1 MTALAP
7 VILKAKTYLLE
18 NQMGLDG
25 FEFVEF
31 ASPKSVILKSLFE
44 ILGFNKVTH
53 HRSKNVTLFWQGDIN
68 FVINNGP
75 TSHAADHLGLGF
87 TVCI

>member
-1 MTALAP
+1 MTPLAP
-7 VILKAKTYLLE
+7 VILKAKTYLFDNL
-18 NQMGLDG
+18 MGLDG
-25 FEFVEF
+25 FEFVGF
-31 ASPKSVILKSLFE
+31 SSPKPGILKSLFE

-68 FVINNGP
+68 FVINNEP
-75 TSHAADHLGLGF
+75 TSHAADLLGLGF

>member
-25 FEFVEF
+25 FEYVEF
-31 ASPKSVILKSLFE
+31 ASPKTGILKSLFE

-68 FVINNGP
+68 FVINNEP
-75 TSHAADHLGLGF
+75 TSHAAELLGLGF
-87 TVCI
+87 TICI

>member
-25 FEFVEF
+25 FEYVEF
-31 ASPKSVILKSLFE
+31 ASPKTGILKSLFE

-53 HRSKNVTLFWQGDIN
+53 HRSKMLLYFGK
-68 FVINNGP
+68 VILILLSITNQQ
-75 TSHAADHLGLGF
+75 AMRLIIWA
-87 TVCI
+87 